1 MFKKSLV
8 AVALVGAVGMAQ
20 AADVQ
25 VYGAMDAGF
34 THERVKFSG
43 NFMKIGDS
51 VKEHSTKLATGKHTG
66 NRFGIKGTEA
76 IDQNL
81 KAGFV
86 LEGGFDLL
94 NGDMASK
101 GKLFNRQA
109 DLFIEGDFGHLAF
122 GRVGSLVSAN
132 GTYGVFGGIA
142 DNFGG
147 GWGEHTGAFKHA
159 FSVNGRL
166 DNAVTYV
173 SPEIAGAKLFAQYS
187 FAIEGKQED
196 KRKSN
201 DRYAAIG
208 ASYQLDKLALVTVFD
223 KTFYKDGIIVYDVYE
238 DVAHKKPRV
247 SPDAWTLNF
256 GGSYDFDVT
265 KVYAAYQHAEH
276 TKGLAGTSAKDL
288 FEGAKDMAEE
298 KKLFNLERLEMTVD
312 QARGIKGNSFL
323 IGADT
328 PVLGGTL
335 KLQAGYAKSKF
346 NQAYSGSHLK
356 GLQVKT
362 TDWSLA
368 AGYEYNLSKRTQVY
382 AGAAYDRTK
391 IKPGFD
397 SFSMKVK
404 DKDVELKNISGQF
417 KIHNYEFMMGLV
429 HKF

>member
-34 THERVKFSG
+34 THERIKFSG
-43 NFMKIGDS
+43 NFMEFGES
-51 VKEHSTKLATGKHTG
+51 VKEHSTKLASGKHTA

-109 DLFIEGDFGHLAF
+109 DLFFEGDFGHLAF

-132 GTYGVFGGIA
+132 GTYGVFGDIA

-147 GWGEHTGAFKHA
+147 GWGENTGAFKHA

-201 DRYAAIG
+201 ERYAAIG

-223 KTFYKDGIIVYDVYE
+223 KTFYKDGIIVYD
-238 DVAHKKPRV
+238 DGANKKPRV

-265 KVYAAYQHAEH
+265 KVFAAYQHAEH
-276 TKGLAGTSAKDL
+276 TKGLAGFTAKNL

-298 KKLFNLERLEMTVD
+298 TPYFNLERLEMTVD
-312 QARGIKGNSFL
+312 QAKGIKGNSFL

-346 NQAYSGSHLK
+346 NQAYSGSHFK
-356 GLQVKT
+356 GFQVKT
-362 TDWSLA
+362 TNWSLA

-382 AGAAYDRTK
+382 GGAAYDRTK
-391 IKPGFD
+391 IKAGFD
-397 SFSMKVK
+397 SFTMGSV
-404 DKDVELKNISGQF
+404 DVKNISGQF
-417 KIHNYEFMMGLV
+417 KTHNYEFMMGLV

>member
-34 THERVKFSG
+34 DYVHKTSKFSEPVIDDESK
-43 NFMKIGDS
+43 FKD
-51 VKEHSTKLATGKHTG
+51 HSTKLATGKHTG
-66 NRFGIKGTEA
+66 NRFGIKGTES
-76 IDQNL
+76 IGQNL

-109 DLFIEGDFGHLAF
+109 DLFIENEFGHLAF

-147 GWGEHTGAFKHA
+147 GWGDNLGAFKHGFA
-159 FSVNGRL
+159 VNGRL

-201 DRYAAIG
+201 ERYAAIG

-223 KTFYKDGIIVYDVYE
+223 KTFYKNGTIVYDNG
-238 DVAHKKPRV
+238 DCTKPRI
-247 SPDAWTLNF
+247 SSDAWTLNI

-265 KVYAAYQHAEH
+265 KIFVAYQHAAH
-276 TKGLAGTSAKDL
+276 SKGLGSTTAAGIFKMGEGL
-288 FEGAKDMAEE
+288 EEFEPK
-298 KKLFNLERLEMTVD
+298 FNQERLEMMVD
-312 QARGIKGNSFL
+312 QVNGIKGNSIL
-323 IGADT
+323 VGADT
-328 PVLGGTL
+328 LVLGGTL
-335 KLQAGYAKSKF
+335 KLQAGLSEAKFTNK
-346 NQAYSGSHLK
+346 YSGSIIQNMK
-356 GLQVKT
+356 FK
-362 TDWSLA
+362 DKAWSLG
-368 AGYEYNLSKRTQVY
+368 AGYEYNLSNRTQLY
-382 AGAAYDRTK
+382 TGIGYLHHKYTSNIAQMGTEKNLNDT
-391 IKPGFD
+391 IKT
-397 SFSMKVK
+397 STTEV
-404 DKDVELKNISGQF
+404 
-417 KIHNYEFMMGLV
+417 MMGLV

>member
-34 THERVKFSG
+34 THERVKFSCDV
-43 NFMKIGDS
+43 MDYDVS
-51 VKEHSTKLATGKHTG
+51 TKEHSTKLASGKHTG

-147 GWGEHTGAFKHA
+147 GWGENTGAFKHG
-159 FSVNGRL
+159 FSINGRL

-201 DRYAAIG
+201 ERYAAIG

-223 KTFYKDGIIVYDVYE
+223 KTFYKSGTIVYD
-238 DVAHKKPRV
+238 DGASRKPRV
-247 SPDAWTLNF
+247 SPDAWTLNL
-256 GGSYDFDVT
+256 GGSYDFEVT

-276 TKGLAGTSAKDL
+276 TKGLGAITAKNL

-298 KKLFNLERLEMTVD
+298 TDYFNLERLEMTVD

-335 KLQAGYAKSKF
+335 KLQAGYAKSRF
-346 NQAYSGSHLK
+346 NQAYSGSCVE

-391 IKPGFD
+391 IKAGFD
-397 SFSMKVK
+397 SFAMGGVNL
-404 DKDVELKNISGQF
+404 ENISSSVKAQ
-417 KIHNYEFMMGLV
+417 NYEFMMGLV